1 MSKASAFRRMTAA
14 RLARKV
20 PETLQLL
27 RSGQLCLTTLCLL
40 REVLTPERASELLSL
55 AANRSEE
62 QVKVLVASLRPQA
75 SPTQGV
81 RKLPT
86 RGGALPAPESPSSG
100 AKLAARAHGCAGPE
114 PAQSTATPG
123 AESPALA
130 QRSAPSPLASPEPPS
145 PRATLRPLDAKRHAL
160 RMLVDASFMAE
171 LQEARQLLSHQIPS
185 GDLLEV
191 VRQCVRIAVRTQR
204 QRRRGADRPRSRRQ
218 APAGAQASSSQN
230 AAPHE
235 PGSGVGRAP
244 EVSGRASRAE
254 AGTTEPGRSRHLP
267 AELRRTVWAR
277 DQGRCT
283 FVGNNGQR
291 CSESRQLEFHHEQA
305 FSTGGA
311 HSARNLRLCCSS
323 HHGLLTERAFGA
335 DFVARYRSSAR
346 TVAGVPPSV
355 PNNLQSEDACSQP
368 SAVPRGPRDFL
379 IRVEIHRPT
388 GNV

>member
-123 AESPALA
+123 AEAPALA

-171 LQEARQLLSHQIPS
+171 LQEARQL
-185 GDLLEV
+185 
-191 VRQCVRIAVRTQR
+191 
-204 QRRRGADRPRSRRQ
+204 
-218 APAGAQASSSQN
+218 
-230 AAPHE
+230 
-235 PGSGVGRAP
+235 
-244 EVSGRASRAE
+244 
-254 AGTTEPGRSRHLP
+254 
-267 AELRRTVWAR
+267 
-277 DQGRCT
+277 
-283 FVGNNGQR
+283 
-291 CSESRQLEFHHEQA
+291 EFHHEQA

-323 HHGLLTERAFGA
+323 HHGLLTERACGA